1 MTYSRYRK
9 KLAFLQPRQGLLGF
23 LFCLVSFT
31 GYPAGITLETEDSEI
46 ILSSEPTADN
56 VQGYSNAVIL
66 PLPGGGS
73 IMALRTD
80 DTGEAAYTFTLED
93 ANLVA
98 VLQALAESMT
108 PPVEI
113 TVSPYATT
121 AENDPLAIAAPT
133 VAIKTALAYI
143 LSVSFQVADASIS
156 EALDQAAIASGCNI
170 YLDGQVIVVDR
181 C

>member
-1 MTYSRYRK
+1 MTHFMYK
-9 KLAFLQPRQGLLGF
+9 KKRDISLSFQNLVGLFFCVISIATLA
-23 LFCLVSFT
+23 
-31 GYPAGITLETEDSEI
+31 AEITLETEDSEI
-46 ILSSEPTADN
+46 ILSSEPTEAN
-56 VQGYSNAVIL
+56 LQGYSNAVIL

-73 IMALRTD
+73 IMALRTA

-113 TVSPYATT
+113 TASPYNTSI
-121 AENDPLAIAAPT
+121 ENDPLSISAPT
-133 VAIKTALAYI
+133 VSVKTALAYI
-143 LSVSFQVADASIS
+143 ISVSFRVADANINQVI
-156 EALDQAAIASGCNI
+156 DQAAIASGCNI
-170 YLDGQVIVVDR
+170 YLDSRIIVVDR